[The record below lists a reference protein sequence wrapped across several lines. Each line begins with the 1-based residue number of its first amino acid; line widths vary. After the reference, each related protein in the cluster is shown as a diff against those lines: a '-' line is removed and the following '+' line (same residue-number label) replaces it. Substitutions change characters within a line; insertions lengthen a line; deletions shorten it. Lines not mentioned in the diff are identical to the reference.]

1 MTLHDLVRKKEE
13 IDRAIEDM
21 DQAFK
26 PVGTALTELE
36 KAIPKNQQLLL
47 EPLRAAVFNASKRDA
62 VGKELLY
69 AYSRMIS
76 EIMERTEI
84 AWPPKCIQ
92 ASDG

>member
-47 EPLRAAVFNASKRDA
+47 EPLRAAVFNASK
-62 VGKELLY
+62 
-69 AYSRMIS
+69 
-76 EIMERTEI
+76 IMERTEI
-84 AWPPKCIQ
+84 AWPPKCVQ